1 MRYLEAILIL
11 GGAVLVLGLIWWQ
24 TKTRG
29 RFGLGLIHGAA
40 CPRCGASQSTL
51 RKPRSVNEMLWGG
64 WTCPS
69 CGCSIDKY
77 GRERTAG

>member
-1 MRYLEAILIL
+1 MRYLETILIL
-11 GGAVLVLGLIWWQ
+11 GGAVLVLAVIWWQ
-24 TKTRG
+24 TKSRG
-29 RFGLGLIHGAA
+29 RFGLGMIGGAA
-40 CPRCGASQSTL
+40 CPRCGTAQSAL

-64 WTCPS
+64 WTCPG